1 MAKQFTDEYKKSV
14 VHLYINGKTIDEIID
29 EYGIPRAT
37 FYRWLKKFRE
47 IKLSDDEVM
56 TADDVRKLQKKV
68 SLLEEENLIL
78 KKAISIF
85 TKEKTE

>member
-14 VHLYINGKTIDEIID
+14 VHLYINGKPIDEITS

-37 FYRWLKKFRE
+37 FYRWLKKYRE

-68 SLLEEENLIL
+68 LLLQEENLIL
-78 KKAISIF
+78 KKAISIV
-85 TKEKTE
+85 TKEKAE

>member
-1 MAKQFTDEYKKSV
+1 
-14 VHLYINGKTIDEIID
+14 
-29 EYGIPRAT
+29 
-37 FYRWLKKFRE
+37 
-47 IKLSDDEVM
+47 M

-85 TKEKTE
+85 TKVKAE

>member
-14 VHLYINGKTIDEIID
+14 VHLYINGKPIDEIIG

-37 FYRWLKKFRE
+37 FYRWLKKYRQ

-68 SLLEEENLIL
+68 LLLQEENLIL

-85 TKEKTE
+85 TKEKAE